1 MQPGAAVLQGAD
13 VESLMIIDPETTPVQ
28 EVYRTLTACVTPRPI
43 AWVST
48 VSPSGVPNLAPFS
61 FFNAL
66 GANPPA
72 VMFSPVNRRDGSRKD
87 TVRNVESTGEFVLNI
102 VSAALAHS
110 MNATSA
116 ELPYETSE
124 FAPAGLT
131 PTPSARVRP
140 PRVAEAQ
147 VHLECVLHQVIPV
160 GNGPLSA
167 NVVIGRVVL
176 IHAHDGVLDA
186 SGQIDPEKLDTIGRM
201 GAALYT
207 HTRDR
212 FEMQRPG

>member
-1 MQPGAAVLQGAD
+1 MV
-13 VESLMIIDPETTPVQ
+13 IDPETTPVQ

-61 FFNAL
+61 FFNAV

-87 TVRNVESTGEFVLNI
+87 TVRNVEATGEFVLNI
-102 VSAALAHS
+102 VSAVLAHP

-124 FAPAGLT
+124 FAAAGLT
-131 PTPSARVRP
+131 PVPAARVRP

-147 VHLECVLHQVIPV
+147 VHLECVLHKVVPV
-160 GNGPLSA
+160 GDGPLSA

-176 IHAHDGVLDA
+176 INAHEGVLDA
-186 SGQIDPEKLDTIGRM
+186 FGQIDPEKLDTIGRM
-201 GAALYT
+201 GGALYAR
-207 HTRDR
+207 TRDR
-212 FEMQRPG
+212 FEMRRPG